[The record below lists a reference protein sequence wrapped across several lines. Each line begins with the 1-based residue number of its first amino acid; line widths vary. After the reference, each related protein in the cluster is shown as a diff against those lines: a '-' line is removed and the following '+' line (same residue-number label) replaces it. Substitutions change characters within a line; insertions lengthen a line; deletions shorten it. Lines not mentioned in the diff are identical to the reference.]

1 LLNTIT
7 IQFRIGERK
16 SKISA
21 MTELRIVGGRRRL
34 WLCVLLTACSILS
47 PVYSELVPGT
57 MDVHWNEGSEDCIK
71 NPQPPIQVHRYNAD
85 TYILRENLCATYE
98 APFSYLLIGKTKALL
113 IDTGAVADAKNMPL
127 AQTVISLL
135 ENHGS
140 KLPLMVV
147 HTHGHLDHRSGDDQF
162 RVLPDVEVVPTDFES
177 VKSRLGIPDWPNG
190 IGQIDLGD
198 RVIDVVPTPGHYPS
212 HVAYY
217 DRQTGLFFSGDF
229 LLPGRLLIEDTNADL
244 ASARRVAEFVEQRPI
259 TYVLGAHIELDDSGK
274 VFLGTRYHPNERPLQ
289 LTKQDLLA
297 LPGIVSGFNGF
308 YAKRGVYVLM
318 NQNRILI
325 LLGIGA
331 IVLVVAIIL
340 MLRAFWRWLRS
351 RAVAK

>member
-1 LLNTIT
+1 MTNLRM
-7 IQFRIGERK
+7 FDRRK
-16 SKISA
+16 
-21 MTELRIVGGRRRL
+21 L
-34 WLCVLLTACSILS
+34 WLCLLLAACSILS
-47 PVYSELVPGT
+47 SAHSQLVPGT
-57 MDVHWNEGSEDCIK
+57 MDVHWNEGSEDCTR

-85 TYILRENLCATYE
+85 TFILRESLCATYE
-98 APFSYLLIGKTKALL
+98 APFIYLLIGKTKALL
-113 IDTGAVADAKNMPL
+113 IDTGAVADAKTMPL
-127 AQTVISLL
+127 AQTVVSLL
-135 ENHGS
+135 ANAGS

-162 RVLPDVEVVPTDFES
+162 RALHDVEVVPTDLES
-177 VKSRLGIPDWPNG
+177 VKSHLGLADWPNG

-198 RVIDVVPTPGHYPS
+198 RVIDVIATPGHYAS

-217 DRQTGLFFSGDF
+217 DRQTGLFLSGDF
-229 LLPGRLLIEDTNADL
+229 LLPGRLLIEDTKADL
-244 ASARRVAEFVEQRPI
+244 ASARRVAEFVEQRPV
-259 TYVLGAHIELDDSGK
+259 TYVLGAHIELDETGK
-274 VFLGTRYHPNERPLQ
+274 IFLGTQYHPNERPLQ

-331 IVLVVAIIL
+331 IVVVVAIIL
-340 MLRAFWRWLRS
+340 MLRVLWRWFRS
-351 RAVAK
+351 RAAAN

>member
-1 LLNTIT
+1 
-7 IQFRIGERK
+7 
-16 SKISA
+16 
-21 MTELRIVGGRRRL
+21 
-34 WLCVLLTACSILS
+34 
-47 PVYSELVPGT
+47 
-57 MDVHWNEGSEDCIK
+57 MDVHWNEGSKDCVK
-71 NPQPPIQVHRYNAD
+71 NPQPPLQVHRYNAQ
-85 TYILRENLCATYE
+85 TFILRQSLCATYE
-98 APFSYLLIGKTKALL
+98 APFIYLLIGKNKALL
-113 IDTGAVADAKNMPL
+113 IDTGAVIDAKTMPL

-135 ENHGS
+135 ANSGS
-140 KLPLMVV
+140 RLPLMVV

-162 RVLPDVEVVPTDFES
+162 RALPDAEVAPTDLES
-177 VKSRLGIPDWPNG
+177 VKSRLGVADWPNA

-198 RVIDVVPTPGHYPS
+198 RVIDVIPTPGHYPS

-244 ASARRVAEFVEQRPI
+244 ASARRVAEFVEQRPV
-259 TYVLGAHIELDDSGK
+259 TYVLGAHIELDESGK
-274 VFLGTRYHPNERPLQ
+274 IFLGTRYHPNERPLQ

-325 LLGIGA
+325 LLGVA
-331 IVLVVAIIL
+331 AVVLLVAIIL
-340 MLRAFWRWLRS
+340 ILRALWRWLRS
-351 RAVAK
+351 PAAAK

>member
-1 LLNTIT
+1 M
-7 IQFRIGERK
+7 
-16 SKISA
+16 SK
-21 MTELRIVGGRRRL
+21 LRTLDQRRRL
-34 WLCVLLTACSILS
+34 WLCALLTVCSILS
-47 PVYSELVPGT
+47 PAHSQLVPGT
-57 MDVHWNEGSEDCIK
+57 MDVHWNEGSEDCVK
-71 NPQPPIQVHRYNAD
+71 NPQPPIQVHRYNAQIF
-85 TYILRENLCATYE
+85 ILRESLCATYE
-98 APFSYLLIGKTKALL
+98 APFIYLLIGKTKALL
-113 IDTGAVADAKNMPL
+113 IDTGAVADTKIIPL

-135 ENHGS
+135 AKEGS
-140 KLPLMVV
+140 RLPLMVA

-162 RVLPDVEVVPTDFES
+162 RALPDVEVVPTDLES
-177 VKSRLGIPDWPNG
+177 VKSRLGVADWPNG

-198 RVIDVVPTPGHYPS
+198 RVIDVIPTPGHYAS

-244 ASARRVAEFVEQRPI
+244 ASARRVAEFVEQRPV
-259 TYVLGAHIELDDSGK
+259 TYVLGGHIELDESGK
-274 VFLGTRYHPNERPLQ
+274 TFSGTRYHPNERPLQ

-325 LLGIGA
+325 LLGVGA
-331 IVLVVAIIL
+331 VILLVAIIL
-340 MLRAFWRWLRS
+340 IVRALWRWLRS
-351 RAVAK
+351 PAAAK